1 MGVVEKIMQFL
12 SLYNF
17 KGGGTEQITGI
28 TNENMP
34 SATDT
39 ISQNQNIFFNGQFSN
54 LSRTLV
60 HVRLEAFKSNGQ
72 TTLHKHDIRAYESLD
87 LRNVPLRSISVYV
100 EPNVTAGFH
109 GMGALTLIE
118 DSDERAVALTKC
130 AIWET
135 LHQSPDFDTD
145 EYTKT
150 TITTATTTTIMT
162 PSTNTAIGLYKVTMA
177 CAAAQTIE
185 LEWTDSAGTGGV
197 NVIGLYRFGAE
208 GTFVLDFDTA
218 MLRNPNG
225 QNGLLRAITTT
236 TAATQI
242 DCIGHYIQASQ

>member
-1 MGVVEKIMQFL
+1 MQFL

-17 KGGGTEQITGI
+17 KGGGTDQITGI
-28 TNENMP
+28 TNANLP

-39 ISQNQNIFFNGQFSN
+39 VSQNQNIFFNGQFSN

-60 HVRLEAFKSNGQ
+60 HIRLEAFKSNGQ
-72 TTLHKHDIRAYESLD
+72 TTLHKHDIRPYESISLK
-87 LRNVPLRSISVYV
+87 NIPLRAIHVFV
-100 EPNVTAGFH
+100 EPNITAGFH

-130 AIWET
+130 DIFET

-145 EYTKT
+145 IYTKT

-162 PSTNTAIGLYKVTMA
+162 PTTGTALGLYKVTVA
-177 CAAAQTIE
+177 CAGANTVE
-185 LEWTDSAGTGGV
+185 LEWTDAAGTGGI
-197 NVIGLYRFGAE
+197 NVIGLCRFGAE
-208 GTFVLDFDTA
+208 GTFVYDFDTA

>member
-1 MGVVEKIMQFL
+1 MQFL
-12 SLYNF
+12 ALYNF

-28 TNENMP
+28 TNANLP

-60 HVRLEAFKSNGQ
+60 HIRLEAFKSNGQ
-72 TTLHKHDIRAYESLD
+72 TTLHKHDIRPYESLS
-87 LRNVPLRSISVYV
+87 LKNIPLRAIHVYV

-130 AIWET
+130 DIFET
-135 LHQSPDFDTD
+135 LNQSPDFDTD
-145 EYTKT
+145 QYTKT

-162 PSTNTAIGLYKVTMA
+162 PTT
-177 CAAAQTIE
+177 
-185 LEWTDSAGTGGV
+185 GTSIRSLQS
-197 NVIGLYRFGAE
+197 NNSL
-208 GTFVLDFDTA
+208 
-218 MLRNPNG
+218 
-225 QNGLLRAITTT
+225 
-236 TAATQI
+236 
-242 DCIGHYIQASQ
+242 CSC

>member
-1 MGVVEKIMQFL
+1 MQFL

-17 KGGGTEQITGI
+17 KGGGTEQITGG
-28 TNENMP
+28 TNANLP

-60 HVRLEAFKSNGQ
+60 HIRLEAFKSNGQ
-72 TTLHKHDIRAYESLD
+72 TTLHKHDIRPYESLS
-87 LRNVPLRSISVYV
+87 LNNIPIRAIHVYV

-118 DSDERAVALTKC
+118 DADERAVALTKC
-130 AIWET
+130 NIFET
-135 LHQSPDFDTD
+135 LNQSPDFDTD

-162 PSTNTAIGLYKVTMA
+162 PSTDTALGLYKVTVS
-177 CAAAQTIE
+177 CAAAQTVE
-185 LEWTDSAGTGGV
+185 LEWTDSAGTGGIE
-197 NVIGLYRFGAE
+197 VIGLVRFGAE
-208 GTFVLDFDTA
+208 GTFVYDFDTA

-236 TAATQI
+236 TASTQI

>member
-1 MGVVEKIMQFL
+1 MRFYGF
-12 SLYNF
+12 YNF

-39 ISQNQNIFFNGQFSN
+39 LSQNPNVFFNGQFSN

-72 TTLHKHDIRAYESLD
+72 STLHKHDIRAYESLD
-87 LRNVPLRSISVYV
+87 LRNIPLRSISVFV

-109 GMGALTLIE
+109 GMGALTQVE

-150 TITTATTTTIMT
+150 TITTATTTTVMT
-162 PSTNTAIGLYKVTMA
+162 PSTDTSIGLYKVTIS
-177 CAAAQTIE
+177 CATAQTVE
-185 LEWTDSAGTGGV
+185 LEWTDSTGTGGI
-197 NVIGLYRFGAE
+197 NVIGLLRFGAE

-242 DCIGHYIQASQ
+242 DCIGHNIQGSQ

>member
-1 MGVVEKIMQFL
+1 MQFIA
-12 SLYNF
+12 LYNF
-17 KGGGTEQITGI
+17 
-28 TNENMP
+28 NLP
-34 SATDT
+34 SDTDT
-39 ISQNQNIFFNGQFSN
+39 INQDPNVFFNGQFSN

-60 HVRLEAFKSNGQ
+60 HVRLEAFKTNGQ
-72 TTLHKHDIRAYESLD
+72 TTLHKHDIRAYESIN
-87 LRNVPLRSISVYV
+87 LRNIPLRSISVFV
-100 EPNVTAGFH
+100 EPNITAGFH

-130 AIWET
+130 DIFET

-162 PSTNTAIGLYKVTMA
+162 PSTDTALGLYKVTISSA
-177 CAAAQTIE
+177 GAQTVE
-185 LEWTDSAGTGGV
+185 LEWTNSAGTGGV
-197 NVIGLYRFGAE
+197 EVIGLVRFGAE
-208 GTFVLDFDTA
+208 GTFVYDFDTA

-236 TAATQI
+236 TASTQI
-242 DCIGHYIQASQ
+242 DCIGHYIEASQ

>member
-1 MGVVEKIMQFL
+1 MQFI

-17 KGGGTEQITGI
+17 KGGGTEEITGVA
-28 TNENMP
+28 NENLP

-39 ISQNQNIFFNGQFSN
+39 ISQNQNYLFSGQFSN
-54 LSRTLV
+54 LSRQLV

-72 TTLHKHDIRAYESLD
+72 TTMHKHDIRAYESLD
-87 LRNVPLRSISVYV
+87 LRNIPLRSIHVFV

-109 GMGALTLIE
+109 GMGALTQVE

-130 AIWET
+130 AIFET
-135 LHQSPDFDTD
+135 LHQSPDFDTS

-150 TITTATTTTIMT
+150 TITTATTTTVMT
-162 PSTNTAIGLYKVTMA
+162 PTANTAIGLYKVTIA
-177 CAAAQTIE
+177 CAAAQTVE
-185 LEWTDSAGTGGV
+185 LEWTNAAGTGGV

-225 QNGLLRAITTT
+225 DDGLLRAITST

>member
-1 MGVVEKIMQFL
+1 MQFL

-17 KGGGTEQITGI
+17 KGGGTEQITGSA
-28 TNENMP
+28 NANLP

-39 ISQNQNIFFNGQFSN
+39 ISQNQNMFFNGQFSN

-60 HVRLEAFKSNGQ
+60 HIRLEAFKSNGQ
-72 TTLHKHDIRAYESLD
+72 TTLHKHDIRAYESIN
-87 LRNVPLRSISVYV
+87 LRNIPLRSISVFV
-100 EPNVTAGFH
+100 EPNITAGFH

-130 AIWET
+130 DIFET

-162 PSTNTAIGLYKVTMA
+162 PSTDTALGLYKVTISSA
-177 CAAAQTIE
+177 GAQTVE
-185 LEWTDSAGTGGV
+185 LEWTNAAGTGGIE
-197 NVIGLYRFGAE
+197 VIGLVRFGAE
-208 GTFVLDFDTA
+208 GTFVYDFDTA

-236 TAATQI
+236 TASTQI
-242 DCIGHYIQASQ
+242 DCIGHYIEASQ

>member
-1 MGVVEKIMQFL
+1 MQFL

-28 TNENMP
+28 TNENLH
-34 SATDT
+34 SETDT
-39 ISQNQNIFFNGQFSN
+39 ISQNPNILFNGQFSN

-60 HVRLEAFKSNGQ
+60 HIRLEAFKSNGQ
-72 TTLHKHDIRAYESLD
+72 STLHKHDIRAYESLD
-87 LRNVPLRSISVYV
+87 LRNIPLRSISVFV

-109 GMGALTLIE
+109 GMGALTLVE
-118 DSDERAVALTKC
+118 DADERAVALTKC
-130 AIWET
+130 AIFET

-145 EYTKT
+145 QYTKT
-150 TITTATTTTIMT
+150 SISTATTTTVMT
-162 PSTNTAIGLYKVTMA
+162 PSTDTAIGLYKVTVS
-177 CAAAQTIE
+177 CAAAQTVE
-185 LEWTDSAGTGGV
+185 LEWTDAAGTGGI
-197 NVIGLYRFGAE
+197 NVIGLLRFGAD
-208 GTFVLDFDTA
+208 GTFVYDFDTA

-242 DCIGHYIQASQ
+242 DCIGHYIHASQ

>member
-1 MGVVEKIMQFL
+1 MQFL
-12 SLYNF
+12 ALYNF

-28 TNENMP
+28 TNANMP

-60 HVRLEAFKSNGQ
+60 HIRLEAFESNGQ
-72 TTLHKHDIRAYESLD
+72 TTLHKHDIRPYEAISLK
-87 LRNVPLRSISVYV
+87 NIPLRAIHVFV

-109 GMGALTLIE
+109 GMGAITQVE
-118 DSDERAVALTKC
+118 DADERAVALTKC
-130 AIWET
+130 DIFET
-135 LHQSPDFDTD
+135 LNQSPDFDTD

-162 PSTNTAIGLYKVTMA
+162 PSTDTSLGLYKVTVA
-177 CAAAQTIE
+177 CAGANTVE
-185 LEWTDSAGTGGV
+185 LEWTNAAGTGGI
-197 NVIGLYRFGAE
+197 NVIGLLRFGAE
-208 GTFVLDFDTA
+208 GSFVYDFDTA

-236 TAATQI
+236 TASTQI

>member
-1 MGVVEKIMQFL
+1 MQFL

-17 KGGGTEQITGI
+17 KGGGTDQITGI

-39 ISQNQNIFFNGQFSN
+39 ISQNPNIFFNGQFSN

-60 HVRLEAFKSNGQ
+60 HIRFEAFKSNGQ
-72 TTLHKHDIRAYESLD
+72 TTLHKHDIRPYEAID
-87 LRNVPLRSISVYV
+87 LRNIPLRAIHVFVS
-100 EPNVTAGFH
+100 PNVTAGFH

-118 DSDERAVALTKC
+118 DADERAVALTKC
-130 AIWET
+130 AIFET

-145 EYTKT
+145 VYTST
-150 TITTATTTTIMT
+150 TITTATDTIVMT
-162 PSTNTAIGLYKVTMA
+162 PSADTSLGLYKVTVA
-177 CAAAQTIE
+177 CAAANTVQ
-185 LEWTDSAGTGGV
+185 LKWTNTAGTGGFQ
-197 NVIGLYRFGAE
+197 ILGLLRFGAE
-208 GTFVLDFDTA
+208 GTFVYDFDTA

-225 QNGLLRAITTT
+225 QNGQLMATTTT
-236 TAATQI
+236 TASTQI

>member
-1 MGVVEKIMQFL
+1 MQFL
-12 SLYNF
+12 ALYNF

-39 ISQNQNIFFNGQFSN
+39 IAQNQNIFFNGQFSN

-60 HVRLEAFKSNGQ
+60 HIRLEAFKSNGQ
-72 TTLHKHDIRAYESLD
+72 TTLHKHDIRPYESLS
-87 LRNVPLRSISVYV
+87 LNNIPLRAIHVYV
-100 EPNVTAGFH
+100 APNVTAGFH

-130 AIWET
+130 NIFET
-135 LHQSPDFDTD
+135 LNQSPDFDTD
-145 EYTKT
+145 VYKNTD
-150 TITTATTTTIMT
+150 ISTATTTTLWT
-162 PSTNTAIGLYKVTMA
+162 PATDTAIGLYKVTVA
-177 CAAAQTIE
+177 CAAAQTVE
-185 LEWTDSAGTGGV
+185 LEWTNAAGTGGI
-197 NVIGLYRFGAE
+197 NVIGMLRFGAE
-208 GTFVLDFDTA
+208 GTFVYDFDTA

-242 DCIGHYIQASQ
+242 DCIGHDIQASQ

>member
-1 MGVVEKIMQFL
+1 MQFV

-28 TNENMP
+28 TNENLP
-34 SATDT
+34 SSIDT
-39 ISQNQNIFFNGQFSN
+39 ISQDPNVLFNGQFSN

-60 HVRLEAFKSNGQ
+60 HVRLEAFKTNGQ
-72 TTLHKHDIRAYESLD
+72 TTLHKHDIRAYESID

-109 GMGALTLIE
+109 GMGALTQVE

-145 EYTKT
+145 QYTKT
-150 TITTATTTTIMT
+150 SISAATTTTVMT
-162 PSTNTAIGLYKVTMA
+162 PSTNTAIGLYKVTVS
-177 CAAAQTIE
+177 CAAANTVE
-185 LEWTDSAGTGGV
+185 LEWTDSAGTGGI

-225 QNGLLRAITTT
+225 QNGLLRAITST
-236 TAATQI
+236 TAGTQI

>member
-1 MGVVEKIMQFL
+1 MQFL
-12 SLYNF
+12 ALYNF

-28 TNENMP
+28 TNANLP

-39 ISQNQNIFFNGQFSN
+39 IAQDQNIFFNGQFSN

-60 HVRLEAFKSNGQ
+60 HVRLEAFKTNGQ
-72 TTLHKHDIRAYESLD
+72 TTLHKHDIRPYEALD
-87 LRNVPLRSISVYV
+87 LRNIPLRAIHVYV
-100 EPNVTAGFH
+100 TPNITAGFH

-118 DSDERAVALTKC
+118 DADERAVALTKC

-135 LHQSPDFDTD
+135 LHQAPAFDTD

-162 PSTNTAIGLYKVTMA
+162 PSTDTSLGLYKVTVA
-177 CAAAQTIE
+177 CAGANTVE
-185 LEWTDSAGTGGV
+185 LEWTNAAGTGGI
-197 NVIGLYRFGAE
+197 NVIGLLRFGAE
-208 GTFVLDFDTA
+208 GTFVYDFDTA

-236 TAATQI
+236 TASTQI
-242 DCIGHYIQASQ
+242 NCIGHYIEASQ